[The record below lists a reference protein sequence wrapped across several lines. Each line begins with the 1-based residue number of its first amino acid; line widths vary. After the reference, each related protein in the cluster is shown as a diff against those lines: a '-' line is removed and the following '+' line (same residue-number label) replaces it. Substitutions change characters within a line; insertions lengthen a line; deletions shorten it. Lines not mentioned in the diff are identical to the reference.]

1 MSEMNAGNA
10 FIRWFDIT
18 EKRRGP
24 EVIFARPLGTIT
36 DGQRP
41 SANFNFGIKGQ
52 SLIAMTSSN
61 DPMSR
66 VVRCRTT
73 RVVNSAISWNM
84 RVWIQSWFLANVML
98 VHGSGH
104 RCCGCCR
111 RCRTSCTFG
120 RRRGRFSTAFVNI
133 VRCIAFQ
140 IARIEV
146 QAVLTRKLSDIPMT
160 TIWTQLA
167 IIKDVTAILLLNKI
181 TLWIK
186 YHSTIGNQLW

>member
-1 MSEMNAGNA
+1 
-10 FIRWFDIT
+10 
-18 EKRRGP
+18 
-24 EVIFARPLGTIT
+24 
-36 DGQRP
+36 
-41 SANFNFGIKGQ
+41 
-52 SLIAMTSSN
+52 MTSSN

-73 RVVNSAISWNM
+73 RVVNGAISWNV

-120 RRRGRFSTAFVNI
+120 RRRGRRRCRFSTAFIDI
-133 VRCIAFQ
+133 VRRIAFQ
-140 IARIEV
+140 ITWIKV

-181 TLWIK
+181 TLRIK
-186 YHSTIGNQLW
+186 YHSTNGNQL

>member
-1 MSEMNAGNA
+1 
-10 FIRWFDIT
+10 
-18 EKRRGP
+18 
-24 EVIFARPLGTIT
+24 
-36 DGQRP
+36 
-41 SANFNFGIKGQ
+41 
-52 SLIAMTSSN
+52 MTSSN

-73 RVVNSAISWNM
+73 RVVNSAIPWNM

-104 RCCGCCR
+104 RGCGCCR

-120 RRRGRFSTAFVNI
+120 RRRGRFSTAFIDI

-140 IARIEV
+140 IVRIEV

-181 TLWIK
+181 TL
-186 YHSTIGNQLW
+186 